1 MAGVRVTICG
11 VNTKDLP
18 LLSAKDKRE
27 LLVKVKEG
35 DTEAREEFIKGNL
48 RLVLSIVGRFSNSN
62 ENMDD
67 LFQIG
72 CIGLIKAI
80 DNFDL
85 GQGVQFSTYAV
96 PMIIGEIKRYLR
108 DNSAIRV
115 SRSLKD
121 MAYKAIYTKEQ
132 LLKKKQK
139 EPTISEIAG
148 EIGVSKE
155 EIVIALEAVSPTVSL
170 YEPVFNEGQD
180 TLYVIDQI
188 KDVRDGEDNW
198 VTHLALDEAYKK
210 LEGREQQIIKMR
222 FYEYKT
228 QMEIA
233 GEIGI
238 SQAQV
243 SRLEKC
249 ALKNMKKYLGT

>member
-72 CIGLIKAI
+72 CIGLI
-80 DNFDL
+80 
-85 GQGVQFSTYAV
+85 
-96 PMIIGEIKRYLR
+96 RYLR

-188 KDVRDGEDNW
+188 KDVKDGEDNW
-198 VTHLALDEAYKK
+198 VTHLALDDAYKK